1 MLSNY
6 FVKYV
11 DWMTDEFC
19 HDYKK
24 IDSIMYETIHGHY
37 LIKKCNLKHQAESFI
52 SIKKI

>member
-24 IDSIMYETIHGHY
+24 IDSMMYETIMGIIW
-37 LIKKCNLKHQAESFI
+37 LKNAIWNIKLSLLFP
-52 SIKKI
+52 